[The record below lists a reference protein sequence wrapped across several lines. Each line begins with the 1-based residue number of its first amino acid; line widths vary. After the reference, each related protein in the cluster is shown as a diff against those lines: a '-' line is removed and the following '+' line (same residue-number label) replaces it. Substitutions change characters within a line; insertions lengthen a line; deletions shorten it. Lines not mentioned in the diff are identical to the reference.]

1 MPTEEPEGTEKTPT
15 EEEAKVMKLIMDGIK
30 EEGKSLSNYSI
41 NPNAPI
47 KLFSPV
53 GCEKCNMSGYSG
65 RIGIFEAIKTDEAI
79 EKIMPQNPS
88 EREIKKVARTQGIL
102 SMRQD
107 GVVKIING
115 ITSLEEVQIVVDLN
129 EE

>member
-1 MPTEEPEGTEKTPT
+1 KTEEKELSKYNIDLSAPF
-15 EEEAKVMKLIMDGIK
+15 KVF
-30 EEGKSLSNYSI
+30 E
-41 NPNAPI
+41 
-47 KLFSPV
+47 PV
-53 GCEKCNMSGYSG
+53 GCDKCNMTGYKG

-79 EKIMPQNPS
+79 EKIITENPS

-107 GVVKIING
+107 GLVKVLNG
-115 ITSLEEVQIVVDLN
+115 ITSIEEVGSVVDLL